1 MINIVICGG
10 HLSPAIAII
19 EQLKKKKNYYQIFYF
34 GRKKALEG
42 DEAQSLEYKTITKL
56 KIPFDSIT
64 CGRLQRAFTVYSLP
78 SLFKFPIGL
87 LQSFFLLVTIKP
99 KVVVSFGGYLAL
111 AVCFAAWLLKIPVIT
126 HEQTQ
131 SLGLANKIISSFAQ
145 VLCLSCKETLG
156 IPKGVST
163 LFTGHLIRESL
174 LDFKDDKIV
183 HFGNEKL
190 PLIYVTG
197 GSLGSRTINK
207 VLGEVISK
215 LSPNYR
221 VLHQCGN
228 AANGAD
234 FNYLTVVSKAL
245 PPLFRKN
252 YKVIKQLDPDL
263 VGSVFQ
269 KAQLV
274 VGRAGANTVNEIIT
288 FGVPAILIPL
298 PWAGQNEQ
306 EKNALL
312 VKSKG
317 LGELIT
323 QSDLTPQT
331 LLSKISKLQKV
342 STSFRE
348 RLEKAKEIIRSD
360 GSLVMV
366 KLIDKYSTFV

>member
-10 HLSPAIAII
+10 HLSPALAII
-19 EQLKKKKNYYQIFYF
+19 EELRKKRNYYQIFYF

-42 DEAQSLEYKTITKL
+42 DEAQSLEGKTITKL
-56 KIPFDSIT
+56 KIPFYPIT
-64 CGRLQRAFTVYSLP
+64 GGRLQRVFTVYSLP

-87 LQSFFLLVTIKP
+87 LQSFFRLSTIKP

-111 AVCFAAWLLKIPVIT
+111 PVCLSAWVLKIPVIT

-131 SLGLANKIISSFAQ
+131 SLGLANKIISSFAH
-145 VLCLSCKETLG
+145 VLCLSYKETLG
-156 IPKGVST
+156 IPKGVPT

-174 LDFKDDKIV
+174 LDFRNTNIL
-183 HFGNEKL
+183 HFGNKEL

-197 GSLGSRTINK
+197 GSLGSRTINR
-207 VLGEVISK
+207 VIARI
-215 LSPNYR
+215 LSDLLPNYR

-228 AANGAD
+228 AASGAD
-234 FNYLTVVSKAL
+234 FNYLTAFSEAL

-252 YKVIKQLDPDL
+252 YKVIKQLDPAL
-263 VGSVFQ
+263 VGSVFR
-269 KAQLV
+269 KAQV
-274 VGRAGANTVNEIIT
+274 VIGRAGANTVNEILT

-312 VKSKG
+312 VKAKG
-317 LGELIT
+317 LGEVIA

-331 LLSKISKLQKV
+331 LISKINKLQKV
-342 STSFRE
+342 STSFQQ

-360 GSLVMV
+360 GNAAMV
-366 KLIDKYSTFV
+366 KLIEKYTRVV